1 MQLLLHRCLINL
13 MENITEQIEEIE
25 VLSAIYG
32 HDFQVVDEAKRIY
45 KIHVPHRY
53 DSWRSVTLRVVL
65 PPEYPSK
72 THPVFEIHSTWMGEA
87 DKIEMS
93 DLLYRISHDH
103 QGEIVLYQWVEALR
117 TFIDNKFG
125 HQGEGVVPPPSS
137 HLGKKE
143 HLSVTFPVD
152 VNKRDNEESAICD
165 IALESLA
172 VVDPED
178 NAFKHLQVSESEEKP
193 EIIHG
198 EPFTDRKSTFQAH
211 VAHVITKE
219 QVKQVMEEL
228 RQNRKI
234 SNAAHNVMAYRI
246 FCEDRKSFLQ
256 DCNDDGEALAGGKL
270 LHLLQIVQARN
281 VVVVVTRWY
290 GGTLLGPDRFKHY
303 NNCARDVMKMA
314 GFVDT
319 SNPNNMKESKSK
331 SRFKSGKKH

>member
-1 MQLLLHRCLINL
+1 MQVLINKSIYTYIYIFFFFSSLLL
-13 MENITEQIEEIE
+13 
-25 VLSAIYG
+25 
-32 HDFQVVDEAKRIY
+32 D
-45 KIHVPHRY
+45 
-53 DSWRSVTLRVVL
+53 
-65 PPEYPSK
+65 
-72 THPVFEIHSTWMGEA
+72 
-87 DKIEMS
+87 
-93 DLLYRISHDH
+93 
-103 QGEIVLYQWVEALR
+103 
-117 TFIDNKFG
+117 
-125 HQGEGVVPPPSS
+125 
-137 HLGKKE
+137 KKE
-143 HLSVTFPVD
+143 QLSGTVPVG
-152 VNKRDNEESAICD
+152 VNNSDNEESEICD

-172 VVDPED
+172 VVD

-211 VAHVITKE
+211 VAHVKTIA

-228 RQNRKI
+228 SQNRKI
-234 SNAAHNVMAYRI
+234 GNASHNVMAYRI

-256 DCNDDGEALAGGKL
+256 DCNDDGEAMAGGRL

-281 VVVVVTRWY
+281 VIVVVTRWY

-319 SNPNNMKESKSK
+319 SNPNNVKESKSK